1 MERDE
6 RNDERTQRF
15 PFEGLHVYARA
26 QDAWTA
32 VQTASVSDP
41 LWSSV
46 GDEVRNA
53 AVGIARA
60 TARSRANGAFAGEL
74 EEARGAIH
82 AAAALVEQLERR
94 DVEIDDAFRGLLSD
108 TGRMLGALIR
118 TLRQDREE
126 PVDAEVAVQS

>member
-6 RNDERTQRF
+6 RSDERTQRF

-26 QDAWTA
+26 QDAWA
-32 VQTASVSDP
+32 AAQSAPVPDP
-41 LWSSV
+41 VWSSV
-46 GDEVRNA
+46 EEQVRNA
-53 AVGIARA
+53 AIGIARA
-60 TARSRANGAFAGEL
+60 TARSRTNGAFAGEL

-126 PVDAEVAVQS
+126 PVGAEVAV